1 MGPIISYLCP
11 IKMMT
16 IYPMKQFQFLLI
28 LLFPIALTAQ
38 EEGLIWYF
46 GSGAGLDFSSGDPV
60 VLTDGAIETFEG
72 CATYCDSEGNLLF
85 YTNGGGRPAFSGQD
99 GGTIWNRDH
108 EVMYDMAGEE
118 GGGFSA
124 RQSSLIIPK
133 PQTPDV
139 YLLFTMEEGEFLT
152 GGSVPGQ
159 PNGRGLSYFE
169 VDMTLN
175 GGLGGVTLADQRIF
189 LPVFEAL
196 SGTIH
201 ADEERYWILAA
212 QATVDTN
219 RFVRVLVDEN
229 GPQEPEFVPIDTTTR
244 IGGSIKISPS
254 SEWIYSR
261 GNLFNFDNSS
271 GAISQTVTT
280 LHSENVGRSISFS
293 SNSRYCYVVEQL
305 EDAVELVQ
313 YDLTAVD
320 IEASRNLVE
329 TLPSDF
335 VYGQMQLAPD
345 GNLYYLSVPFFDN
358 ENVELN
364 VVRCPNTAEPSVES
378 DVLDL
383 PEVMSDLAPY
393 FGLPN
398 YTDHL
403 FANTGVSFDID
414 LGADSTLCQGDVLLL
429 GDTLP
434 ALGNTYEWS
443 TGDTTAT
450 IEVEE
455 SDLYSLTV
463 TSEECGILTDTVML
477 EFIDCDTACLIV
489 MPNAFTPNGDNT
501 NEEFGFVSNC
511 EEPTFEE
518 YSLVVYNRWGELV
531 FETQSPGE
539 KWDGNQDDGT
549 PAPSEVYFYY
559 FNYQVTE
566 GEEPAVLQGNVSLV
580 R

>member
-1 MGPIISYLCP
+1 
-11 IKMMT
+11 
-16 IYPMKQFQFLLI
+16 MKQFHFLLI
-28 LLFPIALTAQ
+28 LLLPLALAAQ

-46 GSGAGLDFSSGDPV
+46 GANAGLDFSSGAPV

-72 CATYCDSEGNLLF
+72 CATYCDANGNLLF
-85 YTNGGGRPAFSGQD
+85 YTNGGGRPPISGQD

-124 RQSSLIIPK
+124 RQSSLIIPR
-133 PQTPDV
+133 PNTPNV
-139 YLLFTMEEGEFLT
+139 YLLFTMEEQEFNA
-152 GGSVPGQ
+152 GGPVDGQ
-159 PNGRGLSYFE
+159 PEGRGLSYFE
-169 VDMTLN
+169 IDMSLN
-175 GGLGGVTLADQRIF
+175 AGLGGVTLADQRIQ
-189 LPVFEAL
+189 LPLFEAL

-201 ADEERYWILAA
+201 QDGERYWILA
-212 QATVDTN
+212 VDDTDENN

-229 GPQEPEFVPIDTTTR
+229 GPQDPEFVPIDPETQV
-244 IGGSIKISPS
+244 GGSIKISPS

-261 GNLFNFDNSS
+261 GHLFAFNNSTGEIS
-271 GAISQTVTT
+271 EAIVT
-280 LHSENVGRSISFS
+280 LHEQQEGRSFSFS
-293 SNSRYCYVVEQL
+293 PNSRYFYAVEVFD
-305 EDAVELVQ
+305 DAVEVVQ
-313 YDLTAVD
+313 YDLNAAD
-320 IEASRNLVE
+320 IIASRMLIE
-329 TLPSDF
+329 TLDLQV

-345 GNLYYLSVPFFDN
+345 GNLYFLSAPFVN
-358 ENVELN
+358 AQNVELSAL
-364 VVRCPNTAEPSVES
+364 RCPNASTPSVEP
-378 DVLDL
+378 DVVDL
-383 PEVMSDLAPY
+383 PEVISDYVPY

-403 FANTGVSFDID
+403 FASTDTTLDVE
-414 LGADSTLCQGDVLLL
+414 LGIDSTLCQGDVLLL

-434 ALGNTYEWS
+434 TFGNAYEWS

-455 SDLYSLTV
+455 SGTYSLTV
-463 TSEECGILTDTVML
+463 TNNCGIVADTVML

-518 YSLVVYNRWGELV
+518 YQLMVYNRWGELV

-539 KWDGNQDDGT
+539 KWDGNQDDGS

-559 FNYQVTE
+559 FVYQVAE
-566 GEEPAVLQGNVSLV
+566 GEEPAALQGNVSLV